1 MIRHDFLL
9 GNVLFYTQM
18 KKLENS
24 CKRFGLARVLSKM
37 GLASRTQATQMIAN
51 GLVQVNRKTIYD
63 AEFPVR
69 MEIDQV
75 TLNHIVAEHQQRR
88 VVMLNKPRGLVTTRK
103 DEHQR
108 ATVYDCVPVDMPW
121 LAPVGRLDK
130 ASEGLLLMCNDPEW
144 AATVTDPQY
153 GLVKTYHVQVSGKV
167 CAELLQQLNVGA
179 QDVNDFLSAQSVRL
193 LREGDKNTWLEF
205 KLSEGKNRHIR
216 RLLEHF
222 DIKVLR
228 LIRVAIGQLTLGDLP
243 KGQFRELD
251 QQEIALLNNA

>member
-1 MIRHDFLL
+1 
-9 GNVLFYTQM
+9 M
-18 KKLENS
+18 KKLENLG
-24 CKRFGLARVLSKM
+24 KRFGLARVLSKM
-37 GLASRTQATQMIAN
+37 GLASRTQAAQMIAN

-75 TLNHIVAEHQQRR
+75 TLNHIIAEHQQRV
-88 VVMLNKPRGLVTTRK
+88 VVMLNKPRGLVTTRN

-130 ASEGLLLMCNDPEW
+130 ASEGLLLMSNDPEW
-144 AATVTDPQY
+144 AATITDPQY
-153 GLVKTYHVQVSGKV
+153 RVVKTYHVQVSGKV
-167 CAELLQQLNVGA
+167 TAELLQQLTDGA
-179 QDVNDFLSAQSVRL
+179 HDVNDFLSAQSVRI

-228 LIRVAIGQLTLGDLP
+228 LIRVAIGGLTLGDLP